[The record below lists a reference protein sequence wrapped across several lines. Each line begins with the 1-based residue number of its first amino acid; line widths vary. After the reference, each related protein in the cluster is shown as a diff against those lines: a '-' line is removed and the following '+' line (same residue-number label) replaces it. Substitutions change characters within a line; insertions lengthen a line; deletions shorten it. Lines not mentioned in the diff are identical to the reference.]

1 MTKPLLTIVILGLA
15 LIVSGCQSED
25 KNEIHKVGMIVE
37 DTAQNNNWDEKGY
50 QGIVRIKEELDVEI
64 LYQDSV
70 QSEQEV
76 IKAVDTMVNKGVN
89 LIFGHSNIY
98 GKYFINLAS
107 YYPDV
112 HFIYFNG
119 DYTADN
125 VTSLN
130 FNSHAMGFFAGMV
143 AGKMT
148 TTNSV
153 GVIAA
158 HEWQPEV
165 EGFFEG
171 AKYQNNNILVHIN
184 YVNDWNDTSL
194 ALEMYEGM
202 KKKNVDVIYP
212 TGDAYSDKVIRR
224 ASNEGIY
231 SIGYVS
237 DQSAIDRS
245 NVLTSTIQHV
255 DKLYL
260 FIANLFQSGSLRG
273 DKYTFD
279 FQDDAISLG
288 TYSEHIPD
296 SFISKLE
303 EDITTYKEMGLL
315 PNEQ

>member
-1 MTKPLLTIVILGLA
+1 MKKPLLTIVLLGLV
-15 LIVSGCQSED
+15 LIISGCQSEGE
-25 KNEIHKVGMIVE
+25 NEIYKVGMIVE
-37 DTAQNNNWDEKGY
+37 DTAQNNIWDEKGY
-50 QGIVRIKEELDVEI
+50 QGLVQIKEELDVEI
-64 LYQDSV
+64 YYQDTV
-70 QSEQEV
+70 KSEQEV

-107 YYPDV
+107 YYPEV

-119 DYTADN
+119 DYTANN

-148 TTNSV
+148 STNSV

-171 AKYQNNNILVHIN
+171 AKFQNNNIVVHIN
-184 YVNDWNDTSL
+184 YVNDWNDTSV
-194 ALEMYEGM
+194 ALHMYEVM
-202 KKKNVDVIYP
+202 QKKNVDVIYP
-212 TGDAYSDKVIRR
+212 TGDAYSDKIIQR
-224 ASNEGIY
+224 ASNDGLY

-237 DQSAIDRS
+237 DQSSIDQS
-245 NVLTSTIQHV
+245 KVLTSTVQHV

-260 FIANLFQSGSLRG
+260 FVANLFQAGSLKG
-273 DKYTFD
+273 DKLTFD
-279 FQDDAISLG
+279 FQEDAISLG
-288 TYSEHIPD
+288 TYSDQIPE

-303 EDITTYKEMGLL
+303 EDIVTYKETGLL
-315 PNEQ
+315 PNER